1 MNQTEGN
8 SKILANAEDQ
18 LDQNLYKESM
28 KSLFQAKK
36 MSETSP
42 SENFKAYTYVLLANF
57 YRGLEL
63 HDKASDN
70 IELAMNHL
78 SLITDSKYKNHTE
91 ARFLL
96 EKGLLNFAVSKDEEG
111 KNNLWKSRTKFQL
124 ISNPKLASISLQ
136 FINSKLGDYYLSR
149 NELDSARHYFSR
161 NLELSRQF
169 PSLLNLDLRAKNGV
183 SKYYLQKKQSD
194 SALFYVSGLDK
205 VLPKIKDIVLK
216 KEVYKNLAQ
225 VHYAVNDMENYKIFY
240 EQYLKSND
248 SIYELNKEAM
258 VLLANEADN
267 AEVENTG
274 NNRPLWIFVVL
285 VIAIVGLAFTYAY
298 HRKVKKEYAQFQRI
312 MKDLNEKENLRVIE
326 VQEVSSDNPYII
338 SEKTE
343 QVILYKLKKFE
354 DAEKYINPKVSLQF
368 LAKELDTNTKY
379 LSEIINKKKGQN
391 FNNYINELRINYIIR
406 KLKAEPKY
414 QNYKVSSLA
423 EECGFNSRNTFTLA
437 FKNTLGMS
445 PANFVG
451 FIKRENPVHT
461 SSIV

>member
-1 MNQTEGN
+1 MNPIESD

-28 KSLFQAKK
+28 KSIFQAKK
-36 MSETSP
+36 MAEITP
-42 SENFKAYTYVLLANF
+42 SENFKAYTYVLLTNF

-63 HDKASDN
+63 NDKASEN
-70 IELAMNHL
+70 IELAMHHL
-78 SLITDSKYKNHTE
+78 SLINDSKDKNYIE

-96 EKGLLNFAVSKDEEG
+96 EKGLLNFAVSKQEEG
-111 KNNLWKSRTKFQL
+111 KINLWKSRTKLQQ
-124 ISNPKLASISLQ
+124 IGNPKLASRSLQ
-136 FINSKLGDYYLSR
+136 FINLKLGDYYLSR
-149 NELDSARHYFSR
+149 NELDSARHYLFQ
-161 NLELSRQF
+161 NLKLSKQL
-169 PSLLNLDLRAKNGV
+169 PSLSNVDVRAKNGL
-183 SKYYLQKKQSD
+183 SKYYLQKKQPD
-194 SALFYVSGLDK
+194 SALFYISGFDK
-205 VLPKIKDIVLK
+205 VFPKIKDVVLK

-225 VHYAVNDMENYKIFY
+225 VHYAVNDLENYKTFN
-240 EQYLKSND
+240 EQYLKLND
-248 SIYELNKEAM
+248 SIYELNKETM

-274 NNRPLWIFVVL
+274 TNRSLWILVVL
-285 VIAIVGLAFTYAY
+285 GVAIVGLAFTYAY
-298 HRKVKKEYAQFQRI
+298 HRKVKKEYAQFQKI
-312 MKDLNEKENLRVIE
+312 MKDLNEKEKFKTTE
-326 VQEVSSDNPYII
+326 VQEVNPDNPYII

-343 QVILYKLKKFE
+343 QIILYKLKKFE

-406 KLKAEPKY
+406 KLKSEPKY

-451 FIKRENPVHT
+451 FIKKENPVHK
-461 SSIV
+461 SIV